1 MAFRRGNR
9 VGVRAR
15 VTPLAE
21 TSATASASA
30 GGPVRVC
37 VRAEHEYRNSL
48 ATLQLQSEQQQPGV
62 APSLPEF
69 VPFTHFFTV
78 YLTENK

>member
-1 MAFRRGNR
+1 M
-9 VGVRAR
+9 GVRAR
-15 VTPLAE
+15 VTPLAP
-21 TSATASASA
+21 TGATASASA

-48 ATLQLQSEQQQPGV
+48 ATLQLQSEQQQQPGV

-69 VPFTHFFTV
+69 VPFTHFFT
-78 YLTENK
+78 LHLSENK